1 MNRPELLAG
10 ALPVDDAICRQPIA
24 VMQAEMAAGRLCAVD
39 LVRLYL
45 ARIAAFDQQGP
56 ALNAVLALNPQAVD
70 EARVMDTA
78 QSQDRTHSEECAPSS
93 SPRCDPRLPQ
103 GAAAN
108 LPLHGIP
115 ILVKDNIDVAGLPAT
130 AGSRALAQRRPAQ
143 DADVVRRLRA
153 AGAIV
158 LGKTTLHEFACG
170 ITNVSSLSGRTRNA
184 YDAARVPGGSSGG
197 SAVAVASAFA
207 AAAIGSDT
215 SGSIRIPAA
224 FNQVYGLRPTAGR
237 CSTEGVVPLSPTLDT
252 VGVMTRCVDDLE
264 CFWEALWGVSD
275 DAWPGGEPGS
285 QHDASAGDRGSAAIL
300 ESSAIRATRPVRPD
314 ASWRI
319 GTINALFGE
328 DAEQAQI
335 SAHVHAALARWRAAG
350 AHVGAASL
358 ALDDARLMAANV
370 TGYEFRDAL
379 DAFLRHAG
387 LPARS
392 LGDILDA
399 GYPHPEV
406 MPILTERHALRDPGG
421 QGRAA
426 ALARAQAIRE
436 DVLSALTSGALDVLA
451 YPTVRSA
458 PVRLGEAQR
467 GGNGLLAAVTGLPAI
482 SVPIGFTLAG
492 APVGL
497 ELLGPPGSERM
508 LLQAARCASRYA
520 GEDGSDECDVAD
532 PCQRAAQLSK
542 A

>member
-1 MNRPELLAG
+1 MSRPELLAG
-10 ALPVDDAICRQPIA
+10 PLSVDDAICRQPIA

-70 EARVMDTA
+70 EARVKG
-78 QSQDRTHSEECAPSS
+78 EAP
-93 SPRCDPRLPQ
+93 L
-103 GAAAN
+103 
-108 LPLHGIP
+108 LGIP

-130 AGSRALAQRRPAQ
+130 AGSRALAQRLPAQ

-184 YDAARVPGGSSGG
+184 YDATRVPGGSSGG

-252 VGVMTRCVDDLE
+252 VGVMARCVDDLE
-264 CFWEALWGVSD
+264 CLWEALWGASD
-275 DAWPGGEPGS
+275 DAWPGGEPGA
-285 QHDASAGDRGSAAIL
+285 QHDASAGDRGSAL

-319 GTINALFGE
+319 GAVNALFGE

-387 LPARS
+387 LPVRS

-406 MPILTERHALRDPGG
+406 MPILTERHALHDPDG
-421 QGRAA
+421 QGRAT
-426 ALARAQAIRE
+426 ALACAQAIRE
-436 DVLSALTSGALDVLA
+436 DVLSALTSGSLDVLA
-451 YPTVRSA
+451 YPTVRGA

-532 PCQRAAQLSK
+532 PCQRAAQPSK